1 VPYPYTTERLEQD
14 GLCSTS
20 ERARPQRRELATNL
34 GEFSFDL
41 ESRPSLTGIRA
52 SCSVEV
58 QMFAFRALLASSTKN
73 KHPWWRSI
81 GEKRA
86 A

>member
-1 VPYPYTTERLEQD
+1 MPYPYTTERLEQD

-41 ESRPSLTGIRA
+41 ESLPIRD
-52 SCSVEV
+52 
-58 QMFAFRALLASSTKN
+58 SS
-73 KHPWWRSI
+73 
-81 GEKRA
+81 EQA
-86 A
+86 ELVA